1 MDAIVRADTQRALD
15 FLLVL
20 EGLAGFSQ
28 TPMGR
33 RALLELEASDDR
45 DELDRRHQLVDE
57 CRVWVARE
65 GGLSLGEARP
75 LDDALKVVQVEGT
88 VLDPPTLLTVRRTA
102 TVARRARGRLAG
114 QERDFPRLASLGSE
128 IADLGPL
135 VEQIDTVLDDEGEV
149 RDDASPELASL
160 RRRKRKLRKQVQ
172 EKLQQM
178 VKSSGVSE
186 SLQER
191 IVTRRGGRYVV
202 PLRSDKRGALKGV
215 VHDTSSS
222 GQTLYV
228 EPLEVVDQQ
237 NALAEVEREEEREI
251 QRLLADLTAH
261 VRAARRALAAAQK
274 ILGRLDALL
283 AVTRFAEGAGAV
295 RPELV
300 DRGIEII
307 EARHPL
313 FVEGLEPEGDERRD
327 FVPLDLRLG
336 PDDRSLIITG
346 PNTGGKTVALKT
358 VGLLVLMALCGLPV
372 PARRAVLPRCPRVHA
387 DIGDE
392 QSVVANLS
400 TFSAHLTRIH
410 AFLEDCPTG
419 SLVLLDEL
427 GTGTDPAEGAALGVA
442 LLERFEELGAL
453 TLVSTHHDTLKAFGH
468 AHDGAI
474 NAAMEFDSATLQPTY
489 RLRVGLPGRS
499 NAFEIAARLGVDDD
513 IVERARSLLSGDAV
527 ELDELLRSVED
538 EAEALASDRRA
549 VEEERRRLE
558 RARHQHEE
566 RLEELAE
573 LRGRLRDQARAAV
586 EDEVEA
592 VRRRGE
598 QLLAE
603 LEEKI
608 SETAARSSSK
618 RAAADRRAAWAARA
632 SGAASEVRR
641 HVDDSLEDAVGVPD
655 WATEGA
661 VWSTGPQAE
670 RPEDEEQVAEDG
682 DGPLAR
688 GDPVRVE
695 SMGLR
700 GRVAR
705 DWHPDRDEGE
715 VEVDV
720 HGKRLLV
727 GRQEVTRLSEKS

>member
-1 MDAIVRADTQRALD
+1 MAGVARPDTLRALD
-15 FLLVL
+15 FPLVL

-33 RALLELEASDDR
+33 RELLAVEASTDPEELE
-45 DELDRRHQLVDE
+45 RRHDLVDE
-57 CRVWVARE
+57 CRSWMARE
-65 GGLSLGEARP
+65 GTLSLAEARP
-75 LDDALKVVQVEGT
+75 LDEALQVVQVEGR
-88 VLDPPTLLTVRRTA
+88 VLDPATLLTVRRTA
-102 TVARRARGRLAG
+102 AVARRARARLVDHERDVPRLAG
-114 QERDFPRLASLGSE
+114 LATGM
-128 IADLGPL
+128 ADLGPL
-135 VEQIDTVLDDEGEV
+135 VEQIDAVLDDEGEV

-160 RRRKRKLRKQVQ
+160 RRRQRKLRRRVQ
-172 EKLQQM
+172 DALQDL
-178 VKSSGVSE
+178 VKSSGVAG
-186 SLQER
+186 SLQEK

-202 PLRSDKRGALKGV
+202 PLRSDKRSALKGV

-251 QRLLADLTAH
+251 QRLLADLTGH
-261 VRAARRALAAAQK
+261 VRAAREALAEAVT
-274 ILGRLDALL
+274 ILGRLDALQ
-283 AVTRFAEGAGAV
+283 AVSRFADGAGAV

-300 DRGIEII
+300 DRGLEMV

-313 FVEGLEPEGDERRD
+313 FVEGLEPEGDDRPD
-327 FVPLDLRLG
+327 FVPLDLRLD
-336 PDDRSLIITG
+336 PHDRSLVITG

-358 VGLLVLMALCGLPV
+358 VGLLDLMALCGFPV
-372 PARRAVLPRCPRVHA
+372 PARRAVLPVSPRVHA

-400 TFSAHLTRIH
+400 TFSAHLTRIR
-410 AFLEDCPTG
+410 AFLEDCPSG

-468 AHDGAI
+468 AHDGAV

-499 NAFEIAARLGVDDD
+499 NAFEIAARLGVDEE
-513 IVERARSLLSGDAV
+513 IVGRARSLLSGDAV

-538 EAEALASDRRA
+538 EAEALASDRRRL
-549 VEEERRRLE
+549 EDERRQVEHDRK
-558 RARHQHEE
+558 RCRE
-566 RLEELAE
+566 RLDELGE
-573 LRGRLRDQARAAV
+573 LRERLVREARETV
-586 EDEVEA
+586 DEEMEA

-598 QLLAE
+598 EMLEKLEAQIAE
-603 LEEKI
+603 
-608 SETAARSSSK
+608 SSAKATSK
-618 RAAADRRAAWAARA
+618 RAAADRRAAWAAQA
-632 SGAASEVRR
+632 SGTASEARRNVEEELEETVRP
-641 HVDDSLEDAVGVPD
+641 PD
-655 WATEGA
+655 WTREGA
-661 VWSTGPQAE
+661 VWSTGPEADA
-670 RPEDEEQVAEDG
+670 PEEGEPTADHGE
-682 DGPLAR
+682 GPLTR

-705 DWHPDRDEGE
+705 DWHPDRHEEDE
-715 VEVDV
+715 VEIDV
-720 HGKRLLV
+720 HGKRLV
-727 GRQEVTRLSEKS
+727 VSRAEVTRLTG